1 MVDVEGINHNIQ
13 YSTTQSNNECIHKIN
28 KRKPNKG
35 DSSTS
40 KLHITIP

>member
-13 YSTTQSNNECIHKIN
+13 FSTTQSNNECIHKIN
-28 KRKPNKG
+28 EEPNKG